1 MTTEE
6 ITPNK
11 VKSLILSDPRL
22 GEAGTAI
29 CLRLLD
35 EHQPKVPPEGIAWLQ
50 GGREPHCDGCG
61 TGDPYD
67 DALWPR
73 DVLDAVIETLEAP

>member
-1 MTTEE
+1 MAETL
-6 ITPNK
+6 TPNK

-35 EHQPKVPPEGIAWLQ
+35 DHQPETPPEGMVWLNSHDV
-50 GGREPHCDGCG
+50 RPHCTGCSV
-61 TGDPYD
+61 GDPY
-67 DALWPR
+67 
-73 DVLDAVIETLEAP
+73 LDATWPCSVIEAVVETLEAS

>member
-1 MTTEE
+1 MSETL
-6 ITPNK
+6 TPSK
-11 VKSLILSDPRL
+11 IRSLILTDPRL

-35 EHQPKVPPEGIAWLQ
+35 EHLPMTPPDGHSWPQ
-50 GGREPHCDGCG
+50 GGSLPHCGGCG
-61 TGDPYD
+61 TGDSYD
-67 DALWPR
+67 DALWPC